1 MRLMI
6 IALSLAAFVYVD
18 YYKFNGYYGSQ
29 LSQYVARTIRSVT
42 VDVRSLGI

>member
-6 IALSLAAFVYVD
+6 IVLTLAALVFVD

-29 LSQYVARTIRSVT
+29 VSQFLARTIRSVT
-42 VDVRSLGI
+42 

>member
-6 IALSLAAFVYVD
+6 IALTLVLFVFVD

-29 LSQYVARTIRSVT
+29 LSQFLARTIRSV
-42 VDVRSLGI
+42 S